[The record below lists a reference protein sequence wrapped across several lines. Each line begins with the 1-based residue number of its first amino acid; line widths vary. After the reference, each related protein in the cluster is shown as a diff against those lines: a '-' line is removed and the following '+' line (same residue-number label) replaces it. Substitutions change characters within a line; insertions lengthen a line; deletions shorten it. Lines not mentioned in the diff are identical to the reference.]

1 MQATF
6 KLFFS
11 FLLCF
16 SLTLLSGCG
25 GGVPSLTSAERA
37 EIDPY
42 LEKHGTSAII
52 HYLMEPARTWIMD
65 EEGEGRQWVDAKH
78 LKYTKYLA
86 FHGADV
92 NAKGDLVLLQ
102 ACDRE
107 ATQFLRITPLH
118 IAAVFEDVELA
129 RFLMSRGAEVNANAE
144 IKETFVIGPDNFL
157 ERSSNIVTPLDIAE
171 HTAMIE
177 YLKSVGAKAM
187 QPPPE
192 PPPTPAPAPAPVGGV
207 IYYDTADGE

>member
-1 MQATF
+1 MQTTF

-11 FLLCF
+11 CLFCF

-25 GGVPSLTSAERA
+25 GGAPSLTSAERA

-52 HYLMEPARTWIMD
+52 HYLMEPARTWMMD
-65 EEGEGRQWVDAKH
+65 EEGWDSRRQWVDAKR

-92 NAKGDLVLLQ
+92 NAKGNLVFEG
-102 ACDRE
+102 DDPRDG
-107 ATQFLRITPLH
+107 FLRTLGITPLH
-118 IAAVFEDVELA
+118 FAAIFGDVELA
-129 RFLMSRGAEVNANAE
+129 KFLVSRGAGVNANAE
-144 IKETFVIGPDNFL
+144 AEDHIFGRE
-157 ERSSNIVTPLDIAE
+157 SVTPLDAAR

-187 QPPPE
+187 LPQPE